1 MGNETFKPLYVV
13 QEWSARCYAGCE
25 GCFRSFVSGPVD
37 GDMTDEIFEAANKD
51 IPPGTMILPQFHGDS
66 MNHPRF
72 AHYIQRM
79 KELGLR
85 VSIPVAGFV
94 GERYIPILTEAGTP
108 CYVFIVSLDGYC
120 EYSYMVRRGKIPF
133 TRAERFVEE
142 ALRLRAGRPTP
153 WIAVRWVENGQ
164 SEVEFERFVK
174 HWLFERGVDFVL
186 RSRFFRYGDSMNSPV
201 SLSGELCHSLQE
213 GNPVVLFN
221 GDVLLCE
228 RLPARDKNLLG
239 NVLRDDWPT
248 LMSRRAEYI
257 EHFGRRDPCQLCSAA
272 YLLTGM
278 KGVMQFRHGDEREVY
293 VHGDHSQTFY
303 SLSKEWSGI
312 NWSLSDK

>member
-1 MGNETFKPLYVV
+1 MKPLYVV
-13 QEWSARCYAGCE
+13 IELSARCFAGCE
-25 GCFRSFVSGPVD
+25 GCFRSFVTGPRD
-37 GDMTDEIFEAANKD
+37 GDMTKEIFEAALKGVE
-51 IPPGTMILPQFHGDS
+51 PGTMWLPQYHGDS
-66 MNHPRF
+66 LLHKDFPYF
-72 AHYIQRM
+72 IQRF
-79 KELGLR
+79 KEERMR
-85 VSIPVAGFV
+85 VSIPIAGFV
-94 GERYIPILTEAGTP
+94 GERYIGLLTEEGTP
-108 CYVFIVSLDGYC
+108 CYVFIVSMDGEC
-120 EYSYMVRRGKIPF
+120 EHSYSVRRGKIPF
-133 TRAERFVEE
+133 ARAQHFVEE
-142 ALRLRAGRPTP
+142 AIRLRAGRPTP

-186 RSRFFRYGDSMNSPV
+186 RSRFFRYGDKLNSPTTI
-201 SLSGELCHSLQE
+201 SSELCHSLQE

-228 RLPARDKNLLG
+228 RVPARDKNLLG

-257 EHFGRRDPCQLCSAA
+257 EHYAKRDPCRLCSAA

-278 KGVMQFRHGDEREVY
+278 KGIMQFRHGDAREVY

-303 SLSKEWSGI
+303 SLSREWSGI
-312 NWSLSDK
+312 NWSLKERA